1 MAVSTNIDMNSFQDL
16 NLFSNTSVNYGSY
29 TSYAIAFGNSAGNTS
44 QAEYQG
50 AAFLIPK
57 QVPLTTFTDPI
68 KDLLL
73 NISAVPGNSIIAPVY
88 LGSNPNVAVFTQGT
102 GQYSVIGVRSVADYN
117 ELFGNLYVDTPDTSL
132 TPFVLTAN
140 VNDQFGNTRSWTSNV
155 TLTVNPG
162 FTITGNLTY
171 DEDTR
176 RGITNITL
184 QDPGGTATPSYN
196 LTFSTANANVGMV
209 QYDSGVVTDPANV
222 VITKQVARSGLQVQI
237 DSGFFKFIPAAD
249 YTGNTQVQYVQQR
262 SDDGRTWVGNI
273 NLNIGNTHSNYA
285 VPANISYDQNKLA
298 NISTISI
305 TDLRPN
311 NINAN
316 IQYVS
321 TVASA
326 NTQVGYLRYQSV
338 DYSTLTIGP
347 DIKANVNSALANVVF
362 VSGADYSGNANTT
375 ITYSQLQST
384 DNVQQATNVPIPVR
398 LGNLAPTFYS
408 LGGNITMAEN
418 NLGNL
423 GTFSINDI
431 RPNNVD
437 ANIQYEV
444 TFTDTGTGNLVYAN
458 VASNP
463 LVLTGTKTALNT
475 IMTTP
480 NIKYR
485 PALDFDGS
493 TTIRYRQQQLTDNIV
508 QANLV
513 GSTVTVT
520 NVTPYS
526 LPSGNIYFYQ
536 GTAGDLLTGLAVT
549 DNAGNA
555 YPSTTYTV
563 TVDTQDSTK
572 LQVSYLGNVA
582 NSHSWTGTK
591 AEVNAILANVR
602 PMPVTDF
609 MANGGLNYSQSRTIP
624 GVGTVTQANAVGIT
638 VLGVATNLSRVVKNY
653 QGRTST
659 AVLAGSGIINQGYT
673 GSNAFLYLTSA
684 TGFFRL
690 GTSEYPGG
698 ITIGP
703 TTISALNTNL
713 NNDIY
718 YVPANNASANT
729 TYNIRINRNG
739 ANVIDYTGTLT
750 FTGNASYS
758 RLNTFTSETGTF
770 ALSYDEIRFGTVS
783 LLLVGS
789 GAGGYAT
796 DWGQNQGP
804 GGGGGSVKEI
814 ATLASY
820 ANVVAGSYDYYVGRG
835 GTGGDYG
842 TIVPE
847 AGYQSFVRT
856 PNGYILDLV
865 FGGDIGNIS
874 TGAGGNGGSPNGGRG
889 GNSFSGGAN
898 AAGQGGV
905 FSTFSGANLS
915 YGGGGGAGR
924 TQNTTIPTPYAGYGT
939 SGGTG
944 GAARQDAYYGFPGN
958 VIMAVDGV
966 RGGGGGGAGVGAFG
980 PPFTRTLGGDGGDG
994 IIILKV
1000 S

>member
-1 MAVSTNIDMNSFQDL
+1 
-16 NLFSNTSVNYGSY
+16 
-29 TSYAIAFGNSAGNTS
+29 
-44 QAEYQG
+44 
-50 AAFLIPK
+50 
-57 QVPLTTFTDPI
+57 
-68 KDLLL
+68 L

-102 GQYSVIGVRSVADYN
+102 GQYSVIGVRSVSDYN
-117 ELFGNLYVDTPDTSL
+117 ELFNNLYVDTPDSSL

-155 TLTVNPG
+155 TLSVNPG

-171 DEDTR
+171 DEDKKAN
-176 RGITNITL
+176 ITNITL

-196 LTFSTANANVGMV
+196 LTFSTANANVGLV
-209 QYDSGVVTDPANV
+209 QYDSGLVTDPAGV
-222 VITKQVARSGLQVQI
+222 VITKQIARTGMNLTFSSGH
-237 DSGFFKFIPAAD
+237 FKFIPAAD

-273 NLNIGNTHSNYA
+273 NLNIGNTHSDYS
-285 VPANISYDQNKLA
+285 VPASIGYDQNKLA
-298 NISTISI
+298 NITTISI

-311 NINAN
+311 NIDAN

-321 TVASA
+321 TVASG
-326 NTQVGYLRYQSV
+326 NTQVGYMRYLGV
-338 DYSTLTIGP
+338 DYNTLVLGP
-347 DIKANVNSALANVVF
+347 DTKTNVNSALANVKF
-362 VSGADYSGNANTT
+362 VSGADYSGNSNTT

-384 DNVQQATNVPIPVR
+384 NNVQQATNVPIPVR

-408 LGGNITMAEN
+408 LGGNITIAEN

-437 ANIQYEV
+437 ANIQYEI
-444 TFTDTGTGNLVYAN
+444 TFTDTGTGNLVYASA
-458 VASNP
+458 ASNP

-485 PALDFDGS
+485 PALDFDGT
-493 TTIRYRQQQLTDNIV
+493 TTIRYRQRQLTDDIV

-555 YPSTTYTV
+555 FPGTTYTV
-563 TVDTQDSTK
+563 TVATQNSTQ

-582 NSHSWTGTK
+582 NSHSWTGSK
-591 AEVNAILANVR
+591 SEVNAILANVR

-624 GVGTVTQANAVGIT
+624 GVGTVTQANAVTIGVVGI
-638 VLGVATNLSRVVKNY
+638 ATNLSRVVKNY

-659 AVLAGSGIINQGYT
+659 KVLDNIGLAAQGYS

-690 GTSEYPGG
+690 GDTNYPGG
-698 ITIGP
+698 LTIGP
-703 TTISALNTNL
+703 TNITSLITNL

-718 YVPANNASANT
+718 YVPPSGASADT

-739 ANVIDYTGTLT
+739 TDVINYTGNLT
-750 FTGNASYS
+750 FNGNASYS
-758 RLNTFTSETGTF
+758 RLNTFTSASSSF
-770 ALSYDEIRFGTVS
+770 ALSYDEARFGNCAV
-783 LLLVGS
+783 LLV
-789 GAGGYAT
+789 AGG
-796 DWGQNQGP
+796 
-804 GGGGGSVKEI
+804 
-814 ATLASY
+814 
-820 ANVVAGSYDYYVGRG
+820 
-835 GTGGDYG
+835 
-842 TIVPE
+842 
-847 AGYQSFVRT
+847 
-856 PNGYILDLV
+856 
-865 FGGDIGNIS
+865 
-874 TGAGGNGGSPNGGRG
+874 
-889 GNSFSGGAN
+889 
-898 AAGQGGV
+898 
-905 FSTFSGANLS
+905 
-915 YGGGGGAGR
+915 GGGGGADSVFAGGPSSGGGGGGGGVKEISVSTAGTYNLVIGSGGTGGTGR
-924 TQNTTIPTPYAGYGT
+924 AGGTAQANGSPGTNTVIYNPSGGVLDQVFAGTGGQAVRVGATGLGGTGGTPSGGNGGRSSYSTGTVGNGLGGVYSTITGANVSYSGGGGGGNNQSSGSVTAGQGFGT

-944 GAARQDAYYGFPGN
+944 GTFIVTGN
-958 VIMAVDGV
+958 VAVACTAGV
-966 RGGGGGGAGVGAFG
+966 RGGGGGGASAVTFNAGGA
-980 PPFTRTLGGDGGDG
+980 GGTGGAG
-994 IIILKV
+994 IVILKV

>member
-1 MAVSTNIDMNSFQDL
+1 MNSFQDL

-57 QVPLTTFTDPI
+57 QVALTTFTDPI

-102 GQYSVIGVRSVADYN
+102 GQYSVIGVRSVSDYN

-184 QDPGGTATPSYN
+184 QDPGGNATPSYN
-196 LTFSTANANVGMV
+196 LTFSTANANVGMM
-209 QYDSGVVTDPANV
+209 QYDSGVVTDAANV
-222 VITKQVARSGLQVQI
+222 VITKQIARSALQVQI
-237 DSGFFKFIPAAD
+237 DSGFFKFVPAAD

-273 NLNIGNTHSNYA
+273 NLNIGNTHSDYA

-298 NISTISI
+298 NITTISI

-311 NINAN
+311 NIDAN

-321 TVASA
+321 TVASG
-326 NTQVGYLRYQSV
+326 NTEVGYLRYLGV

-347 DIKANVNSALANVVF
+347 DTKTNVNSALANVKF
-362 VSGADYSGNANTT
+362 VSGADYSGNSNTT

-384 DNVQQATNVPIPVR
+384 NNVQQATNVAIPVR
-398 LGNLAPTFYS
+398 LGNLAPAFYS
-408 LGGNITMAEN
+408 LGGNITIAEN

-437 ANIQYEV
+437 ANIQYEI

-458 VASNP
+458 TASNP
-463 LVLTGTKTALNT
+463 LVLTGTKTSLNT
-475 IMTTP
+475 AMTTP
-480 NIKYR
+480 NIQYR

-493 TTIRYRQQQLTDNIV
+493 TTIRYQQRQLTDDII
-508 QANLV
+508 QANVV

-555 YPSTTYTV
+555 YTGTTYTV
-563 TVDTQDSTK
+563 TVAAQDSTK

-591 AEVNAILANVR
+591 TEVNAILANVR

-609 MANGGLNYSQSRTIP
+609 MSNDSLNYSQIRTIP
-624 GVGTVTQANAVGIT
+624 GVGNVTQANAVGIT
-638 VLGVATNLSRVVKNY
+638 VLGIATDLSRVVKNY
-653 QGRTST
+653 QGNAST
-659 AVLAGSGIINQGYT
+659 KVLENIGLVTQGYS
-673 GSNAFLYLTSA
+673 GSNAFLYLSSA

-690 GTSEYPGG
+690 GDTNYPSG

-703 TTISALNTNL
+703 TNIASIRNNL

-718 YVPANNASANT
+718 YVPPAGASANT
-729 TYNIRINRNG
+729 TYNIRIDRNG
-739 ANVIDYTGTLT
+739 ANVINYTGNLT

-770 ALSYDEIRFGTVS
+770 NLSYDEIRFGTVS
-783 LLLVGS
+783 LLIVAS
-789 GAGGYAT
+789 GAGG
-796 DWGQNQGP
+796 WGQQWGQTNPAP
-804 GGGGGSVKEI
+804 GGGGGAI
-814 ATLASY
+814 NQIPTIASY
-820 ANVVAGSYDYYVGRG
+820 ANVVPGSYEYYVGRG
-835 GTGGDYG
+835 GDAGTGS
-842 TIVPE
+842 TTPPTE
-847 AGYQSFVRT
+847 GYESFVRT
-856 PNGYILDLV
+856 PNGWTLDLALR
-865 FGGDIGNIS
+865 GKIGNLV
-874 TGAGGNGGSPNGGRG
+874 TGAGGLGGSPNGGQG
-889 GNSFSGGAN
+889 GNSITGN
-898 AAGQGGV
+898 ASGQGGV
-905 FSTFSGANLS
+905 FSTLSGANLS
-915 YGGGGGAGR
+915 YGGGGAAGR
-924 TQNTTIPTPYAGYGT
+924 AQSGSVPTPYAGYST

-944 GAARQDAYYGFPGN
+944 GAARSDAIYNYPGN
-958 VIMAVDGV
+958 VIFATDGV
-966 RGGGGGGAGVGAFG
+966 RGGGGGGAGVGQFG
-980 PPFTRTLGGDGGDG
+980 PPFTQVPGGHGGDG